1 MSEELKPCPACGGIN
16 IDVLVCTINGDDT
29 TTPYCH
35 VMCDTCYTSG
45 PIAATRDGAIA
56 KWNAMPRVPHWS
68 KETPKEPGWYWHFQ
82 PPHFGM
88 VIEFFDPDENTSTTG
103 QWAGPIPEPEE

>member
-1 MSEELKPCPACGGIN
+1 MSEELK
-16 IDVLVCTINGDDT
+16 TR
-29 TTPYCH
+29 
-35 VMCDTCYTSG
+35 VM
-45 PIAATRDGAIA
+45 R
-56 KWNAMPRVPHWS
+56 WS
-68 KETPKEPGWYWHFQ
+68 KEPPTKPGWYWHLQ